1 MRRIYEENGIIHYYG
16 NLAGYITEN
25 VAVIDA
31 IFDKN
36 DLRNFATRELGKSV
50 EVKEEISKR
59 LSLEEGES
67 KTGTDGRVR
76 PGGIR
81 LKTLGLQ
88 IFQLGKES
96 PLEER
101 FISLQKRQE
110 RGFKEPGKA
119 EYDLV
124 YEGEVERFDLEDIW
138 ERFARSV
145 PKDFGGH
152 ALSISDVVVFT
163 DGESERSFYLDQS
176 GFTEI
181 EFS

>member
-1 MRRIYEENGIIHYYG
+1 MRQLYEENGILHYYG

-25 VAVIDA
+25 SVVIDA
-31 IFDKN
+31 IFDKK
-36 DLRNFATRELGKSV
+36 DLRDFIAGELGKSV
-50 EVKEEISKR
+50 EVKEGISKR
-59 LSLEEGES
+59 LSLEDDES
-67 KTGTDGRVR
+67 KSGANGMVR
-76 PGGIR
+76 KGVVR
-81 LKTLGLQ
+81 LKTLGIQ
-88 IFQLGKES
+88 IFQLSKES

-110 RGFKEPGKA
+110 RGFKEPCKA